1 VYASVTIDYELLDSW
16 PQDYIPQEIRD
27 VFLALQTNTTSG
39 VQDER
44 EGYATSLQDGL
55 FENELDA
62 EVGNPE
68 PGTIVTRSF
77 FSDFYGQDP
86 QATTALLAS
95 LQGVLESK
103 DSDGVYGMS
112 KLSSAYN

>member
-1 VYASVTIDYELLDSW
+1 M
-16 PQDYIPQEIRD
+16 
-27 VFLALQTNTTSG
+27 QTNSASTA
-39 VQDER
+39 QDEQ

-68 PGTIVTRSF
+68 PGTIISRSF
-77 FSDFYGQDP
+77 FSDFHGQDP

-95 LQGVLESK
+95 LQAVLQSK
-103 DSDGVYGMS
+103 DSKCVHGMS
-112 KLSSAYN
+112 KFL